1 MKCIAITSKGH
12 TPERQKDADLVV
24 PNVRAVTISAV
35 RALLA

>member
-24 PNVRAVTISAV
+24 PSVLHVGVAQV